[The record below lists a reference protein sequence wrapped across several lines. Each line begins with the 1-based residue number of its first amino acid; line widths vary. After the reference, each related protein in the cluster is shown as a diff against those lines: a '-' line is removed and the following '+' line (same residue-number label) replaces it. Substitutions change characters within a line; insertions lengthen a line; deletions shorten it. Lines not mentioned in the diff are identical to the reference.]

1 MGKNPTS
8 ALIVAGYMKDVF
20 AMKELLSLEMRDR
33 MAGPACIGVFPT
45 EEGIPQALEGLR
57 AAGIQNDRISVF
69 TPGPAR
75 HPLSSVETSDTEQGG
90 MGAAMAGSILG
101 ALGLGMGVILF
112 VPVIGAIT
120 VLGALA
126 AGLMGAGGAAAGAA
140 VGSILERR
148 SLQGLIPVD
157 ELYVYEDALA
167 QGCSLVL
174 VVTPDDALAAQ
185 TLEILKAA
193 GAESI
198 DSARESWWLGLKDWR
213 KGNCDAPDHTALWD
227 DHLYREGFVAALRH
241 EAAGRGEVEGK
252 AELSAQPPG
261 VPRDEAFWL
270 GYTEGRAFAHFRD
283 QFRERTSDEV
293 QISVAKG

>member
-1 MGKNPTS
+1 
-8 ALIVAGYMKDVF
+8 MKDVF
-20 AMKELLSLEMRDR
+20 AMKRETQLLTLETRDGK
-33 MAGPACIGVFPT
+33 GPACVGVFHT
-45 EEGIPQALEGLR
+45 KESILQALEGLR

-69 TPGPAR
+69 TPSPKR

-120 VLGALA
+120 VLGGLA

-140 VGSILERR
+140 VGSILERK
-148 SLQGLIPVD
+148 SLEGLIPVD

-167 QGCSLVL
+167 QGRSIVL
-174 VVTPDDALAAQ
+174 VTPDDELAAE
-185 TLEILKAA
+185 TLQILKDA

-213 KGNCDAPDHTALWD
+213 KVNYDAPDQTALWD
-227 DHLYREGFVAALRH
+227 NHLYQEGFEAAFRH
-241 EAAGRGEVEGK
+241 EASGRSEVEGK
-252 AELSAQPPG
+252 AELSAQQPG

-270 GYTEGRAFAHFRD
+270 GYSEGRAYARFRD
-283 QFRERTSDEV
+283 LRFRDRTPDEV